1 MVRTT
6 LVPRPAKKKDLPCL
20 WIWIPPEFPFVYF
33 MSWWLGTALGSL
45 LNWRIF
51 KLSSSLNQSRLDFE
65 FPMSGKPESK
75 FKEVLIEE
83 YKYKIENNQ
92 RSGGKA
98 RN

>member
-20 WIWIPPEFPFVYF
+20 WICFVYF

-98 RN
+98 CN